1 VHCDWDI
8 KINKKNISPR
18 PDVSGITFD
27 TPFVQFDRP
36 LADSSCSFQ
45 TDNALV
51 ETHEWPVQ
59 GEEEMLAVRL
69 REQEN
74 CTTTGRLYLS
84 TEEEIDYS
92 SLTAPGEQPL
102 PRTVTYHMGMHP
114 DTKVKHVFN
123 ATRSS
128 DASSLLFHITRKTRR

>member
-1 VHCDWDI
+1 
-8 KINKKNISPR
+8 
-18 PDVSGITFD
+18 
-27 TPFVQFDRP
+27 
-36 LADSSCSFQ
+36 
-45 TDNALV
+45 
-51 ETHEWPVQ
+51 
-59 GEEEMLAVRL
+59 MLAVRL

-128 DASSLLFHITRKTRR
+128 DASSLLFHSRLIVPQLTIPQPTIPQLTPPAPIPPLTPILSNIGRLGESVQARHRWGAGVTPAHYLPHRYQT